1 MPEASTPQGSITW
14 VHTDTRGIGTA
25 TDAAYARATSMHWT
39 NDDASVADQ
48 RALVLLACM
57 ASAALSPR
65 PPVEQNNAV
74 LVSPTERSARADSQE
89 FQAALMWGV
98 VYLLGSTEDDIKA
111 GNLALQV
118 PVRVETQDGAVPS
131 GPSPADTGFPF
142 LAVVAIVSATTA
154 LAGVL
159 ALWLSQRNELEA
171 TKILSD
177 ERVQK
182 HAAALAELSSRID
195 SHVQEEQARGMT
207 LPWDEEERKT
217 LDTLRSTTS
226 ELAKTPEAELESAPN
241 LTSVSQAVAG
251 AVTNTGN
258 AVANVGAAAKDA
270 GLGIG
275 AVVGIGILLWLLS
288 ESNSSRRTQA
298 A

>member
-1 MPEASTPQGSITW
+1 MPETTPTTKGSITW
-14 VHTDTRGIGTA
+14 VHTDRRGIGAA
-25 TDAAYARATSMHWT
+25 TDAAYARARAMHWT
-39 NDDASVADQ
+39 NDEESTADQ

-65 PPVEQNNAV
+65 PPVLQNNAV
-74 LVSPTERSARADSQE
+74 TVYPTERSARADSQE
-89 FQAALMWGV
+89 YQAALMWGV
-98 VYLLGSTEDDIKA
+98 VYLLGSTEEDVKA
-111 GNLALQV
+111 GRLALQAA
-118 PVRVETQDGAVPS
+118 VRVETQDGSMPE

-154 LAGVL
+154 LAGCL
-159 ALWLSQRNELEA
+159 ALWFSQRNELEA
-171 TKILSD
+171 TKIISD

-195 SHVQEEQARGMT
+195 SHVQLEQARGMT

-217 LDTLRSTTS
+217 LDTLRATTS
-226 ELAKTPEAELESAPN
+226 ELAKTPAAELATAPS

-251 AVTNTGN
+251 AVTN
-258 AVANVGAAAKDA
+258 VGTAAKNA
-270 GLGIG
+270 GTGFG
-275 AVVGIGILLWLLS
+275 AVVGVGLLLLLLS
-288 ESNSSRRTQA
+288 ESNKRQRHAEA